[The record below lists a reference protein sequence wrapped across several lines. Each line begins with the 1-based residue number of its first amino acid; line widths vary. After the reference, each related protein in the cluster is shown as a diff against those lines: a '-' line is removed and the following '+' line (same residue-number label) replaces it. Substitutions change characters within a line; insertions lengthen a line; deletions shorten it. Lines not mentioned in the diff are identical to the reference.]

1 MGNHLPSKSKPNS
14 PRSSIQGSP
23 MSRSDSPVR
32 RPLGVPDTGGSFLP
46 GERNVPKPLRIF
58 VNRNLKMRRIRAL
71 GFDMDHTLALY
82 NRQTFEQLT
91 FDLAVEALIRDKDYP
106 DAVRDIPYDPDFILR
121 GLIVDKRFGNL
132 LKMNA
137 HNYIARVYH
146 GTHEVPKELRR
157 RHYRTSRVNLRKNR
171 YQSFDTLFSMPEGS
185 LFAALVDLKR
195 ADKAGP
201 LRDIPL
207 ANIFDDVRD
216 SVDSIHRDGTLKNV
230 IMQDLGKY
238 FIPDP
243 NLRPTLQR
251 FRALGKKLFLV
262 TNSEHAYTEA
272 VMSHVLSDHAK
283 GWKDLFDLVIVQSRK
298 PGFFSDGVEAEELD
312 RNVFQGANAAFV
324 ERKLGAK
331 GDELLYF
338 GDHTYGDILRGKKT
352 VGWRTA
358 MIVHELEHEV
368 DIHDQQSLMRGEIE
382 DLVGRRKDLA
392 RDRDQIELLLATME
406 PLARSPQVLR
416 NGIPPWAGEFTRR
429 ELVAPK
435 GKLLLASRCSMRAGL
450 DFLLDTTVRRTQ
462 ELEHQ
467 AQAAFNPYWGHLF
480 REGNELSRFG
490 RQVREFACIYSSRV
504 SNFLHYPVNYYFI
517 APHDRMPH
525 ER

>member
-1 MGNHLPSKSKPNS
+1 MPDPFI
-14 PRSSIQGSP
+14 SSG
-23 MSRSDSPVR
+23 
-32 RPLGVPDTGGSFLP
+32 RPHGVPDTGGSFLP

-58 VNRNLKMRRIRAL
+58 VNRNLRMDRVRAL

-91 FDLAVEALIRDKDYP
+91 FDLAVETLIREKGYP
-106 DAVRDIPYDPDFILR
+106 EAVREIRYDPDFILR

-132 LKMNA
+132 MKMNG

-146 GTHEVPKELRR
+146 GTRELPKELRR
-157 RHYRTSRVNLRKNR
+157 RHYRTSRVNLRKSR

-185 LFAALVDLKR
+185 LFAALIDLKESDR
-195 ADKAGP
+195 KGP
-201 LRDIPL
+201 LKDIPL

-216 SVDSIHRDGTLKNV
+216 SVDAIHRDGTLKTV
-230 IMQDLGKY
+230 IMGDLGRY
-238 FIPDP
+238 FIKDPD
-243 NLRPTLQR
+243 LRPTLQR

-272 VMSHVLSDHAK
+272 VMDFVLADHPK
-283 GWKDLFDLVIVQSRK
+283 GWKDLFDLVVVQSGK
-298 PGFFSDGVEAEELD
+298 PGFFSDGVEPVELGP
-312 RNVFQGANAAFV
+312 NLYQGGNAALV
-324 ERKLGAK
+324 EKRLQTK

-338 GDHTYGDILRGKKT
+338 GDHTYGDILRSKKT

-368 DIHDQQSLMRGEIE
+368 DVYDQQSLMRGEME
-382 DLVGRRKDLA
+382 DLVERRKDLA

-406 PLARSPQVLR
+406 PLVGESETPEALR

-429 ELVAPK
+429 ELEEFRDADPE
-435 GKLLLASRCSMRAGL
+435 SQRTRIEQMRSMRAGL
-450 DFLLDTTVRRTQ
+450 EFLLETTVRRTQ

-517 APHDRMPH
+517 APDDRMPH